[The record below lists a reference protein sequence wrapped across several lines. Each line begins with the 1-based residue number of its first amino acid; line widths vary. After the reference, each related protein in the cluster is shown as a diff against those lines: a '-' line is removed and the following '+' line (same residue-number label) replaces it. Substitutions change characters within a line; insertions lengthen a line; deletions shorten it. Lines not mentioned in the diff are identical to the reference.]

1 MSKPY
6 RIIDTEDRD
15 EWLTARQNVLTA
27 TDIARLHTGGAGTW
41 ATIRA
46 EKAGQR
52 NDFDNRYMQWG
63 REREP
68 VLNEY
73 ARMFVDSTLTPND
86 KLLVSTDDPR
96 IGATPDML
104 GDDVIN
110 EDKTSK
116 FPMPDMS
123 AGLNLTGTALKYYVQ
138 VQVQLMVTGADACV
152 FVWEQHDDEW
162 PNPLPLTIDHQIIR
176 PDKEAFAAIRGI
188 VDRYHGES
196 NEDNA
201 EVARYVHE
209 LRKLDYE
216 KKQLELRE
224 KEVKGI
230 LRGMVGEGGKV
241 VVPDGAVSITTPTVR
256 KSFDSTKFKKHDP
269 ELFEQFVVE
278 KKIAPV
284 MRVTFAK
291 DDDE

>member
-1 MSKPY
+1 
-6 RIIDTEDRD
+6 
-15 EWLTARQNVLTA
+15 
-27 TDIARLHTGGAGTW
+27 
-41 ATIRA
+41 
-46 EKAGQR
+46 
-52 NDFDNRYMQWG
+52 
-63 REREP
+63 
-68 VLNEY
+68 
-73 ARMFVDSTLTPND
+73 
-86 KLLVSTDDPR
+86 
-96 IGATPDML
+96 ML
-104 GDDVIN
+104 GDDVIG

-123 AGLNLTGTALKYYVQ
+123 AGLNLTGTELKYYLQ

-176 PDKEAFAAIRGI
+176 PDREAFEVIRGI
-188 VDRYHGES
+188 VDRFHGETG
-196 NEDNA
+196 EDA
-201 EVARYVHE
+201 ADVARYVHE

-224 KEVKGI
+224 KEVKDI
-230 LRGMVGEGGKV
+230 LRDLVGEGKKI

-256 KSFDSTKFKKHDP
+256 KSFDSKKFKEHDP

-278 KKIAPV
+278 KNIDPV

-291 DDDE
+291 DDDG